1 MKALII
7 AVAVVTSILGTPS
20 VVWGEVII
28 EETVEAEISRILAEP
43 VTGVF
48 ELDLEEGERVFSV
61 IDGYFGEHFDFEA
74 AIRETS
80 EVEDFTFYKLEM
92 ARNVPIIPTERD
104 IPLPPGKAV
113 ETKEPFNAF
122 YFQEPQGRCFVK
134 ELSVPTENS
143 IREEEAIE
151 IGRAFIEDNG
161 LCVITEVDTPSASFA
176 ISIIREEL
184 GYDIP
189 EPRVETLYEAVIFK
203 RKFMDIEVANS
214 KQVIGIHPDSGE
226 VLTYINTS
234 WTPVDE
240 ESRKTP
246 PYKSKDK
253 VLADIKSLL
262 GGSEVNYT
270 VTRVESAMFQND
282 ALMFP
287 VLTVYTEREADDTR
301 AVPTGLTLMIP
312 LVEGLELE
320 PDIEGIELVRET
332 GDEE

>member
-7 AVAVVTSILGTPS
+7 AVAVVTSILGAPS
-20 VVWGEVII
+20 VVRGEVII
-28 EETVEAEISRILAEP
+28 EETVESEISRILAEP

-48 ELDLEEGERVFSV
+48 ELDLEEGERIFSV
-61 IDGYFGEHFDFEA
+61 IDSYFGEYFDFETA
-74 AIRETS
+74 TRETS
-80 EVEDFTFYKLEM
+80 EVGNRTFYRLEM

-104 IPLPPGKAV
+104 ISLPPGKAV
-113 ETKEPFNAF
+113 ETEGPFNAF
-122 YFQEPQGRCFVK
+122 YFQEPQERCFVK

-161 LCVITEVDTPSASFA
+161 LCVITEDDTPSYSFA
-176 ISIIREEL
+176 ISIVREEL

-189 EPRVETLYEAVIFK
+189 EPRAETLYEAVIFK

-246 PYKSKDK
+246 PYKSKEK
-253 VLADIKSLL
+253 VLADIESLL
-262 GGSEVNYT
+262 GGPEVTYT
-270 VTRVESAMFQND
+270 VTSVEPAMFQND
-282 ALMFP
+282 ELLFP
-287 VLTVYTEREADDTR
+287 VLTVYTEREADEAR
-301 AVPTGLTLMIP
+301 AIPAGLTLMIP

-320 PDIEGIELVRET
+320 PDIEDIELVREPVR
-332 GDEE
+332 EE